1 MIKMKK
7 RARTSG
13 GRYRGDDKSTVN
25 FNEAWIAG
33 KAPGKNWIQQKWQ
46 KLTDWFF
53 KDFYGR

>member
-1 MIKMKK
+1 MKK